1 MNRLTKN
8 LIKSASIALAMLA
21 GSTGALA
28 QAHVPGKVDV
38 AFNRYYTHSELNDIT
53 RRIAQAYPD
62 LVELVPIG
70 KSLEGREM
78 IVAIV
83 NPKKGAAHAEKP
95 AMWIDGNV
103 HGNEIQASEVVLYTL
118 WYLTKH
124 YGVTDEIT
132 RIMDE
137 KAFYLLTSVNPDG
150 RDRWFDEPQ
159 TSSSSRSN
167 VRPVDSD
174 NDGLFDEDGPDDL
187 DGDGSITQMWA
198 RDENG
203 PFRRSLA
210 DPRVFERVGPNEKG
224 EWRPVGSEGIDND
237 GDGRINEDPVGGDDM
252 NRNWPS
258 DWQPTHIQGG
268 AGPYPFSAPETHAI
282 GQFILAHPNIAGGQ
296 SYHNSGGMLLRGPG
310 ANYLESLYP
319 REDQRMYDELGKLGE
334 QLLPY
339 YRYMIIHKDLYTV
352 HGGFVN
358 WLAEGLGVSAFTN
371 ELWTGGK
378 MFQRD
383 VNRPDE
389 EQQRIWRDQM
399 MFGQTFTD
407 YTEFDHP
414 TWGKVLIGGPNR
426 WSSRNTP
433 TFMLEEECH
442 RNFAFTT
449 YHADQMPVLE
459 WGRTKVES
467 LGNNLWSV
475 TVEVKN
481 ERVIPTRLAIAR
493 QKNIGLPD
501 ILEVGGVNGR
511 TSVVAAGTM
520 NDWLSR
526 SMDEVR
532 FEPGRVLLNGGVPGR
547 GEVVVRFI
555 VSGRQGDRL
564 NIAYRAEK
572 AKDLEKT
579 VELRETPRE

>member
-1 MNRLTKN
+1 
-8 LIKSASIALAMLA
+8 
-21 GSTGALA
+21 
-28 QAHVPGKVDV
+28 
-38 AFNRYYTHSELNDIT
+38 
-53 RRIAQAYPD
+53 
-62 LVELVPIG
+62 
-70 KSLEGREM
+70 
-78 IVAIV
+78 
-83 NPKKGAAHAEKP
+83 
-95 AMWIDGNV
+95 
-103 HGNEIQASEVVLYTL
+103 
-118 WYLTKH
+118 
-124 YGVTDEIT
+124 
-132 RIMDE
+132 
-137 KAFYLLTSVNPDG
+137 
-150 RDRWFDEPQ
+150 
-159 TSSSSRSN
+159 
-167 VRPVDSD
+167 
-174 NDGLFDEDGPDDL
+174 
-187 DGDGSITQMWA
+187 
-198 RDENG
+198 
-203 PFRRSLA
+203 
-210 DPRVFERVGPNEKG
+210 
-224 EWRPVGSEGIDND
+224 
-237 GDGRINEDPVGGDDM
+237 
-252 NRNWPS
+252 
-258 DWQPTHIQGG
+258 
-268 AGPYPFSAPETHAI
+268 
-282 GQFILAHPNIAGGQ
+282 
-296 SYHNSGGMLLRGPG
+296 MLLRGPG
-310 ANYLESLYP
+310 ASYLESLYP

-339 YRYMIIHKDLYTV
+339 YRYMIIYKDLYTV

-501 ILEVGGVNGR
+501 VLEVTGANQR

-520 NDWLSR
+520 NDWFAR

-555 VSGRQGDRL
+555 VSGREGDRL

-579 VELRETPRE
+579 VELRETP